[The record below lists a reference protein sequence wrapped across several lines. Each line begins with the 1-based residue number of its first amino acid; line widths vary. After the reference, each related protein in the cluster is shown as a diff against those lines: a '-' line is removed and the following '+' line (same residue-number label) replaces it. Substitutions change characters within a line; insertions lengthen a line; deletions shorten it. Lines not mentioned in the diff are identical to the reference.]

1 MLGND
6 DHARAVLRPPEFGEV
21 SRHGRLIVRDQDAAV
36 TGRDGEDIII
46 LQAGQT
52 C

>member
-6 DHARAVLRPPEFGEV
+6 DQARAVLRPHEFGEV
-21 SRHGRLIVRDQDAAV
+21 SRHGRLIVRDQDASV
-36 TGRDGEDIII
+36 TCGDGENVLI

-52 C
+52 R